1 MLGKKAPLLES
12 SQILNQCEEQELTPT
27 WPWMQRNQ
35 KTGDEE
41 QN

>member
-1 MLGKKAPLLES
+1 MLVKKAPLLES
-12 SQILNQCEEQELTPT
+12 SQILNQCEELTPT